1 MKGHVIQSPPS
12 LQGATALL
20 RSAGLP
26 VSDLTEAHLVH
37 FFYCGSAAEPKGL
50 IGLEVYGQQA
60 LLRSL
65 VVAPALRS
73 KGVGGV
79 LLGHAE
85 SHARKAGVQSIFLLT
100 TTAEAFF
107 RHRGYVTMDRA
118 NAPAPIRATREFADI
133 CPASSAFM
141 VKHIWRSP

>member
-12 LQGATALL
+12 LPGAVALL

-26 VSDLTEAHLVH
+26 VSDLTESHLKH
-37 FFYCGSAAEPKGL
+37 FFYCGSAAEPEGL
-50 IGLEVYGQQA
+50 IGLELYGQQA

-85 SHARKAGVQSIFLLT
+85 SHAREAGVQSIFLLT
-100 TTAEAFF
+100 TTAETFF
-107 RHRGYVTMDRA
+107 RQQGYVTMDRA
-118 NAPAPIRATREFADI
+118 NAPASIRATREFAYI

-141 VKHIWRSP
+141 VKHFWRSP